1 MKLKIQHRDVLVRQ
15 QVENIQKL
23 LDGEVKH
30 QVVVDSYGKVENRII
45 ITYKEDE

>member
-1 MKLKIQHRDVLVRQ
+1 MKLKIQHRDTLVRQ

-30 QVVVDSYGKVENRII
+30 QVVVDSYGNVENRII

>member
-1 MKLKIQHRDVLVRQ
+1 MNTTHRDCIARGLV
-15 QVENIQKL
+15 ESLEKL